1 MGAAPEHHVT
11 TSEYTTTDQIPE
23 HHVTTSEY
31 TTVHQVPEHHMA
43 TSTYNTVHQVP
54 EHHVAYN
61 HYTTAYNVPEQHV
74 VTQAYNTVHQA
85 TTYST
90 HGVKVAHVK
99 ETPYTVTSTAYKA
112 QSYKVPV
119 TTVHTKTVEVPKSG
133 YRRLLGDSNSGKV
146 EDSSAES
153 LVSGSHDA
161 SKDETITKG
170 DATSKLDSANLLKT
184 SGDYSG
190 ASDYKVISTKTVKI
204 PQYHYKT
211 VTHTAYKTVSKP
223 YTVVSHLVCTPNVHV
238 EYQCPYCTHST
249 NYVPSYGADWMGAT
263 YTPSQV
269 YSAGFATHV
278 YHHVYHPM
286 GAVTTYNCD
295 GDLKWSPSEAHGWE
309 AQGHSDWKSQ
319 VKTAKVQ
326 SQTLAATAETTSHSA
341 NHSAVGAVVGV
352 SVGVVALAVAA
363 MFVLKRRA
371 TKQATDEHPMSIL

>member
-133 YRRLLGDSNSGKV
+133 YRRLLGDSNTGKV
-146 EDSSAES
+146 EDS
-153 LVSGSHDA
+153 
-161 SKDETITKG
+161 
-170 DATSKLDSANLLKT
+170 
-184 SGDYSG
+184 SG

-286 GAVTTYNCD
+286 GAVTTYNGD
-295 GDLKWSPSEAHGWE
+295 GDLKWSPSEAPLG
-309 AQGHSDWKSQ
+309 
-319 VKTAKVQ
+319 
-326 SQTLAATAETTSHSA
+326 SA
-341 NHSAVGAVVGV
+341 G
-352 SVGVVALAVAA
+352 
-363 MFVLKRRA
+363 
-371 TKQATDEHPMSIL
+371 T